1 MYKKHNNETYDNNR
15 RVFHFITLP
24 QIPIEQNRCAMA
36 CQGCGAVFTSLQ
48 NKRSGNQVLKVVLL
62 NHHKI
67 TIKQDRHCHHY
78 ENNTIYR
85 LVFQA
90 LLL

>member
-1 MYKKHNNETYDNNR
+1 LNQVAAR
-15 RVFHFITLP
+15 RP
-24 QIPIEQNRCAMA
+24 AK
-36 CQGCGAVFTSLQ
+36 AVAQFFVSTI
-48 NKRSGNQVLKVVLL
+48 KRSGNQVLKVVLL

-78 ENNTIYR
+78 ENNTIYW